1 MSNYNSLKTTINAN
15 IKQNGNQEITGQ
27 ILNSVLNQMVNTLG
41 AGYQFMG
48 VATPTN
54 PGTAQTPDY
63 KCFYLATTPGTYS
76 HLGGLVVAD
85 GEVAIL
91 KYDTSWTKEVS
102 GAATA
107 AELSQLG
114 QMLDDVVLGVKDN
127 INNTF
132 VVPGGY
138 VDFDQP
144 MHSGIKYTI
153 TLVSA
158 SALERVG
165 FALVRGDG
173 TTLESAFS
181 INGVGNSVEYT
192 PTEDFVKI
200 RVGYVGQCSF
210 SVSAAGIIQKIQEDL
225 AELENDVPKKVDNR
239 YENILDVKQIV
250 DATGYVSS
258 GNVMYNA
265 GWSGVYG
272 TIVLNWRG
280 YEKITAF
287 DIYASGGLY
296 CVQFDQNGNF
306 ISGSAEEGFTG
317 THTFTRVSGAVS
329 LGLTLNLRNGLTF
342 LRASYGETLTDDT
355 LMPNPIRGY
364 INEINEVKTLFAYAD
379 GEPSSDDGTHFYGW
393 SGNRCSIQRAIDSV
407 KENAIIYC
415 KGNFK
420 VTSPNQFVLQQ
431 NNYYNVVFVPSSKNN
446 IQLIGEGAEKTS
458 IDVALADDFA
468 SYDVYQPME
477 IWGNN
482 ILVKGISI
490 SAKNCRYSIHMDA
503 SGGRQADNHI
513 IRFEDM
519 VLMHYRNAKSS
530 FDSNLGLGIS
540 DGMRLYTE
548 RCQFIIDD
556 DYTPSLYLHDNIK
569 YNNGYV
575 WIIKDCTFES
585 NKAIDKTKAGKP
597 FFSIQML
604 GGGVNG
610 EVILE
615 NNDLCMDMPLIACEN
630 NNTASK
636 TSLAD
641 YVANNF
647 VTIKGHSELPF
658 GYSTHNSTSAVLK
671 ITSKTTGANSS
682 VRFDKTSSAFDI
694 LIKGSYKTDYTEN
707 TGVVHV
713 DGYHYREGVDVLP
726 GYAMGELALDTA
738 RICSMQNR
746 LGDCSVNN
754 KSLVVVIDGTSHTIV
769 FNQNYTNY
777 TDEQM
782 LKVFNDVIGAV
793 ATIELYNWGADYFPE
808 IVPLLTHKM
817 NNTQEAILCG
827 MGVHITSGG
836 ILKATTDAEVDAVAI
851 EDIVPGYYGRVVKR
865 GLFSIF
871 KEDHHHVCL
880 ETYPQTEN
888 DKYLPAFQ
896 GYFGIGTTRGIFVKK
911 ETGPLYNDYW
921 GYLTLR

>member
-1 MSNYNSLKTTINAN
+1 MSEYSSLKATINAN
-15 IKQNGNQEITGQ
+15 VKTNNNQEITGSVM
-27 ILNSVLNQMVNTLG
+27 NSVLNAMVNTLG
-41 AGYQFMG
+41 AGYQFIG

-54 PGTAQTPDY
+54 PGSAQTPDY
-63 KCFYLATTPGTYS
+63 KCFYLATTPGTYTN
-76 HLGGLVVAD
+76 LGGLVVAD
-85 GEVAIL
+85 GEVDIL
-91 KYDTSWTKEVS
+91 KYDSSWTKEVT
-102 GAATA
+102 GIATA
-107 AELSQLG
+107 ESVHLLG
-114 QMLDDVVLGVKDN
+114 QMLDDVIIGAKEEL
-127 INNTF
+127 NNTY

-158 SALERVG
+158 SASESVV
-165 FALVRGDG
+165 FALVRSDG
-173 TTLESAFS
+173 TILANAFFVT
-181 INGVGNSVEYT
+181 GVGNSVEYT

-210 SVSAAGIIQKIQEDL
+210 SVSAAGIIQKTQKDL
-225 AELENDVPKKVDNR
+225 AEVEKDVSDKVDNR
-239 YENILDVKQIV
+239 YENILDVKQII
-250 DATGYVSS
+250 DATGYTSS
-258 GNVMYNA
+258 GSVMHNA
-265 GWSGVYG
+265 GWSGRFG

-280 YEKITAF
+280 YEKITAS
-287 DIYASGGLY
+287 DIYARGGFY

-306 ISGSAEEGFTG
+306 ISGSAESGFTG
-317 THTFTRVSGAVS
+317 SHTFTRVSGAVS
-329 LGLTLNLRNGLTF
+329 LGLTLNLQNGLTS

-355 LMPNPIRGY
+355 QTPNPIRGY

-379 GEPSSDDGTHFYGW
+379 GDPSSDDETHFYGW

-407 KENAIIYC
+407 GGNAIIYC

-431 NNYYNVVFVPSSKNN
+431 NNYYNVVFVPSIKNN
-446 IQLIGEGAEKTS
+446 IKLIGEGAEKTS

-503 SGGRQADNHI
+503 SGGRQADNHT

-519 VLMHYRNAKSS
+519 VLMHYRNASSS

-548 RCQFIIDD
+548 RCRFIIDD
-556 DYTPSLYLHDNIK
+556 DFTPSLYLHDNVQ

-575 WIIKDCTFES
+575 LTIKDCTFES
-585 NKAIDKTKAGKP
+585 NKAINKTRAGKT
-597 FFSIQML
+597 FLKIQML

-636 TSLAD
+636 TSLSD
-641 YVANNF
+641 YVANNY

-658 GYSTHNSTSAVLK
+658 GYLTENSTSAVLK

-713 DGYHYREGVDVLP
+713 DGYHYRDGVDVLP
-726 GYAMGELALDTA
+726 GFAMGELALDTA

-777 TDEQM
+777 SDEQM
-782 LKVFNDVIGAV
+782 LNVFNDVIGEV

-827 MGVHITSGG
+827 MGVQITSGG
-836 ILKATTDAEVDAVAI
+836 ILKATTDAEVDALAI

-888 DKYLPAFQ
+888 DKYTQAFQ
-896 GYFGIGTTRGIFVKK
+896 GYFGIGATPGVFVKK
-911 ETGPLYNDYW
+911 NSGPLFNDYW
-921 GYLTLR
+921 GYLTLK

>member
-1 MSNYNSLKTTINAN
+1 MSDYSSLKATINAN
-15 IKQNGNQEITGQ
+15 IKANNNHEITGA
-27 ILNSVLNQMVNTLG
+27 ITNSVLNAMVDSLG
-41 AGYQFMG
+41 AGYQFKG

-54 PGTAQTPDY
+54 PGSAQTPDY
-63 KCFYLATTPGTYS
+63 KCFYLATTPGTYTN
-76 HLGGLVVAD
+76 LGGLVVAD

-132 VVPGGY
+132 IVPGGY

-158 SALERVG
+158 SALESVG

-181 INGVGNSVEYT
+181 VNGVGNSVEYT

-250 DATGYVSS
+250 DATGYISS
-258 GNVMYNA
+258 GSVMYNA
-265 GWSGVYG
+265 DWTGVYG
-272 TIVLNWRG
+272 TIILNWRG

-287 DIYASGGLY
+287 DIYASGGL
-296 CVQFDQNGNF
+296 CVVQFDQNGNF
-306 ISGSAEEGFTG
+306 ISGSAQNGFTG

-329 LGLTLNLRNGLTF
+329 LGLTLNLRNGLRF

-355 LMPNPIRGY
+355 LTPNPIRGY
-364 INEINEVKTLFAYAD
+364 INEINEVKILFAYAD

-431 NNYYNVVFVPSSKNN
+431 NNYYNVVFVPSSTNN

-519 VLMHYRNAKSS
+519 VLMHYRNARSS
-530 FDSNLGLGIS
+530 FDTNLGLGIS

-630 NNTASK
+630 NNAASK

-641 YVANNF
+641 FVANNF

-713 DGYHYREGVDVLP
+713 DGYHYRDGIDVLN

-738 RICSMQNR
+738 RICSIQNR

-754 KSLVVVIDGTSHTIV
+754 KSLVVVIDGTSYTIV

-777 TDEQM
+777 SDEQM
-782 LKVFNDVIGAV
+782 LNVFKDVIGEV

-836 ILKATTDAEVDAVAI
+836 IKKATNDTELDAIAI

-911 ETGPLYNDYW
+911 ETGPLHNDYW

>member
-1 MSNYNSLKTTINAN
+1 MSEYSSLKATINAN
-15 IKQNGNQEITGQ
+15 VKTNNNQEITGSVM
-27 ILNSVLNQMVNTLG
+27 NSVLNAMVNTLG

-63 KCFYLATTPGTYS
+63 KCFYLATTPGTYTN
-76 HLGGLVVAD
+76 LGGLVVAD
-85 GEVAIL
+85 GEVDIL
-91 KYDTSWTKEVS
+91 KYDSSWTKEVT
-102 GAATA
+102 GIATA
-107 AELSQLG
+107 ESVHLLG
-114 QMLDDVVLGVKDN
+114 QMLDDVIIGAKEEL
-127 INNTF
+127 NNTY

-158 SALERVG
+158 SASESVV
-165 FALVRGDG
+165 FALVRSDG
-173 TTLESAFS
+173 TILANAFFVT
-181 INGVGNSVEYT
+181 GVGNSVEYT

-210 SVSAAGIIQKIQEDL
+210 SVSAAGIIQKTQKDL
-225 AELENDVPKKVDNR
+225 AEVEKDVSDKVDNR
-239 YENILDVKQIV
+239 YENILDVKQII
-250 DATGYVSS
+250 DATGYTSS
-258 GNVMYNA
+258 GSVMHNA
-265 GWSGVYG
+265 GWSGRFG

-280 YEKITAF
+280 YEKITAS
-287 DIYASGGLY
+287 DIYARGGFY

-306 ISGSAEEGFTG
+306 ISGSAESGFTG
-317 THTFTRVSGAVS
+317 SHTFTRVSGAVS
-329 LGLTLNLRNGLTF
+329 LGLTLNLQNGLTS

-355 LMPNPIRGY
+355 QTPNPIRGY

-379 GEPSSDDGTHFYGW
+379 GDPSSDDETHFYGW

-407 KENAIIYC
+407 GGNAIIYC

-431 NNYYNVVFVPSSKNN
+431 NNYYNVVFVPSTKNN
-446 IQLIGEGAEKTS
+446 IKLIGEGAEKTS

-503 SGGRQADNHI
+503 SGGRQADNHT

-519 VLMHYRNAKSS
+519 VLMHYRNASSS

-548 RCQFIIDD
+548 RCRFIIDD
-556 DYTPSLYLHDNIK
+556 DFTPSLYLHDNVQ

-575 WIIKDCTFES
+575 LTIKDCTFES
-585 NKAIDKTKAGKP
+585 NKAINKTRAGKT
-597 FFSIQML
+597 FLKIQML

-636 TSLAD
+636 TSLSD
-641 YVANNF
+641 YVANNY

-658 GYSTHNSTSAVLK
+658 GYLTENSTSAVLK

-694 LIKGSYKTDYTEN
+694 LIKASYKTDYTEN

-713 DGYHYREGVDVLP
+713 DGYHYRDGVDVLP
-726 GYAMGELALDTA
+726 GFAMGELALDTA

-777 TDEQM
+777 SDEQM
-782 LKVFNDVIGAV
+782 LNVFNDVIGEV

-827 MGVHITSGG
+827 MGVQITSGG

-888 DKYLPAFQ
+888 DKYTQAFQ
-896 GYFGIGTTRGIFVKK
+896 GYFGIGATPGVFVKK
-911 ETGPLYNDYW
+911 NSGPLFNDYW
-921 GYLTLR
+921 GYLTLK